1 MQNLINQLLN
11 YKSADDFEEAEKLA
25 FANFLKKNDDAY
37 YRTNSIAH
45 ITASSWIVNEDFTK
59 VLMCY
64 HNIYKSWSWTGGHAD
79 GEKDLKAVAIREA
92 KEETGIENIETITPD
107 FYDVEVIPVPAHR
120 KRGFAVGNHLHLNV
134 TYLLKANERDILK
147 VKEDEN
153 TKVAWI
159 DFDKL
164 DEMVEEKDMLP
175 LYHRLHKKALDLYHS
190 ARV

>member
-1 MQNLINQLLN
+1 MNDLINKLLA
-11 YKSADDFEEAEKLA
+11 YKSDNDFEEAEKLA

-37 YRTNSIAH
+37 FRTNTIAH
-45 ITASSWIVNEDFTK
+45 ITASSWIVNEDFSK

-64 HNIYKSWSWTGGHAD
+64 HTIYKSWSWTGGHAD
-79 GEKDLKAVAIREA
+79 GDKDLKAVAIREA
-92 KEETGIENIETITPD
+92 KEETGIENIEPIVPD
-107 FYDVEVIPVPAHR
+107 FYDVEVIPVPAHY

-159 DFDKL
+159 DVNKL
-164 DEMVEEKDMLP
+164 DELVEERDMLP
-175 LYHRLHKKALDLYHS
+175 LYHRLHRKALACRNS
-190 ARV
+190 FKV